1 MTAQASKTF
10 TNDSTP
16 NPEEIDGLE
25 FLARIMD
32 GRSPSPG
39 MAVLLGFEIAEVERG
54 RVVFTAVPT
63 AAHYNPAG
71 VVHGGLAATMLD
83 SCMTCA
89 IQSVLKPGL
98 ACTTVD
104 LNVHYVRGA
113 SDKTGQLRA
122 EGKIVHVGR
131 QIGTA
136 EGRVTDPEGR
146 VIAHATTSCF
156 IFSIRP
162 TSA

>member
-1 MTAQASKTF
+1 MTAQASKTIAS
-10 TNDSTP
+10 DSKSD
-16 NPEEIDGLE
+16 PEEIDGLE
-25 FLARIMD
+25 FLARIRD
-32 GRSPSPG
+32 GRSPPPAMG
-39 MAVLLGFEIAEVERG
+39 VLLGFEITEIERG

-71 VVHGGLAATMLD
+71 AVHGGFAATMLD

-89 IQSVLKPGL
+89 VQSALKPGL

-104 LNVHYVRGA
+104 LNVHFVRGA
-113 SDKTGQLRA
+113 TDKIGELRA

-136 EGRVTDPEGR
+136 EGRLTDPHGR

-156 IFSIRP
+156 IFPIRP
-162 TSA
+162 ASA